1 MKIVTHNGQFHTDEL
16 MGVATLKLIYPEAE
30 IIRTRTEEI
39 INSADIVLDVGL
51 VYDREKKRF
60 DHHQSEGA
68 GVRENGIPYASFGL
82 VWKEYGKDI
91 CGSEEA
97 SQVVE
102 EKLVLGID
110 SIDNGITLSKT
121 LYQGVREYSF
131 GDFIF
136 SFAEGKKDLQ
146 ELDQAFFE
154 VLPLAIALLKR
165 EVDDAKRKVEDWK
178 VVKEIY
184 DSLEDK
190 RIIVLPEITSWK
202 KVLVPLETLYVVA
215 ERPDKSWIVRAVPK
229 SLDSFELKKALPKEW
244 GGLSGEELEKVT
256 GVPHTF
262 FCHKDL
268 FMAANRTQ
276 EGALALAQIALNS

>member
-121 LYQGVREYSF
+121 L
-131 GDFIF
+131 
-136 SFAEGKKDLQ
+136 
-146 ELDQAFFE
+146 
-154 VLPLAIALLKR
+154 
-165 EVDDAKRKVEDWK
+165 
-178 VVKEIY
+178 
-184 DSLEDK
+184 
-190 RIIVLPEITSWK
+190 
-202 KVLVPLETLYVVA
+202 
-215 ERPDKSWIVRAVPK
+215 
-229 SLDSFELKKALPKEW
+229 
-244 GGLSGEELEKVT
+244 
-256 GVPHTF
+256 
-262 FCHKDL
+262 
-268 FMAANRTQ
+268 
-276 EGALALAQIALNS
+276 